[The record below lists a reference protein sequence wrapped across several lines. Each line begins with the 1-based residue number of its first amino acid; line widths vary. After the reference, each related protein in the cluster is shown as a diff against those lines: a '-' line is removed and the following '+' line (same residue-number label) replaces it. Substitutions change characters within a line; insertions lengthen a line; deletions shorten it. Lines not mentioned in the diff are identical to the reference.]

1 MSIFPLEGLKNF
13 TADALLEYLKG
24 SVPDVISLV
33 LKVLFALL
41 VYFVGVRLIRWIRKL
56 IRSSMTRAKVDTGV
70 VQFVEA
76 LVKVIA
82 YVLLFILIISFFGV
96 QTTSLIAV
104 FGSAGLAVGLA
115 LQGSLSNFAGGV
127 LILVLKPFVVG
138 DYIIEGSY
146 EGKVTEISLF
156 MTELLTVDNR
166 AVLIPNGDLANSP
179 VINVTHEDKRRLD
192 LSVGISYQADLKK
205 AKDILQSLMEKDP
218 DVMQDQPIRVFVDS
232 LGDSAVQLGA
242 RAWVGTD
249 RYWDTKW
256 RLTEQ
261 IKLEFDAANVEIPF
275 NQMDVHI
282 RQ

>member
-104 FGSAGLAVGLA
+104 FGSAGLAVGL
-115 LQGSLSNFAGGV
+115 S
-127 LILVLKPFVVG
+127 I
-138 DYIIEGSY
+138 
-146 EGKVTEISLF
+146 VT
-156 MTELLTVDNR
+156 
-166 AVLIPNGDLANSP
+166 
-179 VINVTHEDKRRLD
+179 
-192 LSVGISYQADLKK
+192 
-205 AKDILQSLMEKDP
+205 
-218 DVMQDQPIRVFVDS
+218 
-232 LGDSAVQLGA
+232 
-242 RAWVGTD
+242 
-249 RYWDTKW
+249 
-256 RLTEQ
+256 
-261 IKLEFDAANVEIPF
+261 IKTL
-275 NQMDVHI
+275 
-282 RQ
+282 